1 MSVRRD
7 TRVKES
13 IPLEQLGERLPALLE
28 QLQGDL
34 FAAAKAFR
42 DQQTVRVSSVEE
54 LEKHFADRRG
64 FVVLPW
70 RDDPALEARIKEN
83 TGATLRCLPLDS
95 SALGIAGGESVAV
108 FAKAY

>member
-1 MSVRRD
+1 MSTATASTTSNNNPPQPQQAKQAAVGQARSHSPL
-7 TRVKES
+7 VKQF
-13 IPLEQLGERLPALLE
+13 LEYL
-28 QLQGDL
+28 
-34 FAAAKAFR
+34 K
-42 DQQTVRVSSVEE
+42 
-54 LEKHFADRRG
+54 LEKHFSDRRG

-95 SALGIAGGESVAV
+95 SALGIAGGEPVAV